1 MFNRQ
6 RFRADETKFQ
16 NLIASPIDIA
26 ADDLVLPGNGRLA
39 LSVDGVVNEGD
50 ITIAYKNRTITTPDL
65 GADAFHHLG
74 WFEVGSTFTIT
85 CSATVNLKVYMVTMI
100 GQFREIGNGAF

>member
-6 RFRADETKFQ
+6 RLRADETKFQ
-16 NLIASPIDIA
+16 DLIASPTDLA
-26 ADDLVLPGNGRLA
+26 ADDLVLPANGRLA
-39 LSVDGVVNEGD
+39 LSVDGAVGQGD
-50 ITIAYKNRTITTPDL
+50 ISIAFKDRTITTPDL
-65 GADAFHHLG
+65 EADTYHHLG

-85 CSATVNLKVYMVTMI
+85 CSTAVNLKVYMVTMI